1 MELIDVYD
9 ENGNKTGKVVDR
21 NTKDEIFE
29 KGEHIGVS
37 SIYIEDD
44 NNEFLIQKTSIQKG
58 NIYSMT
64 AGHINHNET
73 PKEAIIRE
81 AKEELDID
89 ISKEEIIDLGYI
101 IVDFPVRF
109 IFYLKKN
116 INIDDITLKK
126 DEVEEVSYKT
136 LNEIKQIINEGNMHK
151 VHLEIIKLIEKYKE
165 GILDEQRGKCNK

>member
-21 NTKDEIFE
+21 NTKDEAFE
-29 KGEHIGVS
+29 TGEHIGVS
-37 SIYIEDD
+37 LIYIENDD
-44 NNEFLIQKTSIQKG
+44 NMFLIQRTSKQKG

-73 PKEAIIRE
+73 PKETIIRE
-81 AKEELDID
+81 VNEELGID

-116 INIDDITLKK
+116 INIGDIILKK
-126 DEVEEVSYKT
+126 DEVEEVSCKT
-136 LNEIKQIINEGNMHK
+136 LNEIKKIINNGNMHK
-151 VHLEIIKLIEKYKE
+151 AHLDIINIIEKYKE
-165 GILDEQRGKCNK
+165 GTFDDLKIKVRK